1 MYSTGNINK
10 KGSFPDPLAERA
22 DKSSEEYGLQYAK
35 AIHSQWG
42 KQSDSTSLIAK
53 RNKTF
58 ERTRDYAWRRL
69 HSLRQC
75 DNWSM
80 KEFCM
85 PCKI

>member
-42 KQSDSTSLIAK
+42 KQSDFYILDS
-53 RNKTF
+53 
-58 ERTRDYAWRRL
+58 E
-69 HSLRQC
+69 
-75 DNWSM
+75 
-80 KEFCM
+80 KEQDL
-85 PCKI
+85 